1 MYRNVLSLRNNE
13 LLQAG
18 AIGQFSHSFL
28 KNGNMAS
35 TEYWEAGFDGNV
47 ISATSNVLTA
57 ELGTRD
63 SNAIGVQQ
71 FIRYGMKAGDKIY
84 ATFKYMVSSGTSVD
98 SPLVAIIL
106 FEKVPYVGALSV
118 SYLFSSPFTD
128 FDNWRTISIIKD
140 CTFNN
145 NELYFR
151 FYYIDNLVD
160 TTVTLNLKEA
170 GFVNLTNVYGAGSE
184 PDLATCQTTYA
195 DIWLETGISDPM
207 TTIIRRN
214 ILTDSTI
221 GIVSA
226 NQKELAC
233 LDVYDINGNRVYD
246 FSKGDIIKVGDVV
259 RIDRDNDSNSISYKQ
274 NGEPRYWR
282 VVGRQVSKVGVP
294 KIALSLREII

>member
-28 KNGNMAS
+28 KNGNMATTDYWSALYTGNTIS
-35 TEYWEAGFDGNV
+35 TA
-47 ISATSNVLTA
+47 SNVLTA
-57 ELGTRD
+57 SLGTVS
-63 SNAIGVQQ
+63 SNAIGINQY
-71 FIRYGMKAGDKIY
+71 ITYGMTTGDKIY
-84 ATFKYMVSSGTSVD
+84 ATFKYMVSSGTNI
-98 SPLVAIIL
+98 SPVFGIALV
-106 FEKVPYVGALSV
+106 EKVPHISPLAV
-118 SYLFSSPFTD
+118 SYLYSSPFTD
-128 FDNWRTISIIKD
+128 YDNWRTVSIIKD
-140 CTFNN
+140 CTFTN
-145 NELYFR
+145 NEMYFR
-151 FYYIDNLVD
+151 LFYIDSGTD
-160 TTVTLNLKEA
+160 TTVTLNLKET

-259 RIDRDNDSNSISYKQ
+259 RIDRDNDGNSISYKQ